1 MEEFFNGLVERTLY
15 YEQFESFRNT
25 HISRPFQDMP
35 VTEPELKYPA

>member
-25 HISRPFQDMP
+25 HISSQFQDMS